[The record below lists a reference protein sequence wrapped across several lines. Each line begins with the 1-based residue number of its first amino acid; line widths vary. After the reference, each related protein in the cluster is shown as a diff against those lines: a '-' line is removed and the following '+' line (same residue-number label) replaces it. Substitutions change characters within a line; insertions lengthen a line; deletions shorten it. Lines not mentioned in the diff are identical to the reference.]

1 MAELIEPRLLLKD
14 RRKLIFEQGPA
25 RRQLSRLRPAD
36 VVAAGD
42 EGGDTFTALP
52 KESDE
57 AADIGIDFVYV
68 DRDHERVAVEL
79 KFTRSINDL
88 GIRGSFSQLWERL
101 RERYSRFDRIELWS
115 LDQNLNLSIWSPN
128 TNGQPNLYGLAN
140 VVDTSSPKSSS
151 LDSNGIQRRATEWRE
166 KISALF
172 NQVTIWVRTKGY
184 LVNRAAIIP
193 MNEELMQLF
202 GVAPIDLPI
211 LKILESKVLV
221 ATIVPIGL
229 WTIGGYGF

>member
-1 MAELIEPRLLLKD
+1 
-14 RRKLIFEQGPA
+14 
-25 RRQLSRLRPAD
+25 
-36 VVAAGD
+36 
-42 EGGDTFTALP
+42 
-52 KESDE
+52 
-57 AADIGIDFVYV
+57 
-68 DRDHERVAVEL
+68 
-79 KFTRSINDL
+79 
-88 GIRGSFSQLWERL
+88 L

-128 TNGQPNLYGLAN
+128 TNGRPNLYGLAN

-184 LVNRAAIIP
+184 LVNHAATIP

-202 GVAPIDLPI
+202 GVAPIGLPI

-221 ATIVPIGL
+221 AAIVPIGL
-229 WTIGGYGF
+229 WTIGGYGRPDLITPKTAVMIINTNPDPNLTTWFIYNSINEVGQPLDEDTLLRLLSAQ

>member
-1 MAELIEPRLLLKD
+1 
-14 RRKLIFEQGPA
+14 
-25 RRQLSRLRPAD
+25 
-36 VVAAGD
+36 
-42 EGGDTFTALP
+42 
-52 KESDE
+52 
-57 AADIGIDFVYV
+57 
-68 DRDHERVAVEL
+68 
-79 KFTRSINDL
+79 
-88 GIRGSFSQLWERL
+88 
-101 RERYSRFDRIELWS
+101 
-115 LDQNLNLSIWSPN
+115 
-128 TNGQPNLYGLAN
+128 
-140 VVDTSSPKSSS
+140 VDTSSPKSSS

-184 LVNRAAIIP
+184 LVNHAATIP